1 MSQINVNTITGKDG
15 GSAVNF
21 PHGITVTGV
30 VTATQLNQNV
40 TGDITVS
47 GKVKVGDDDGSKS
60 KSVKLGD
67 DDDLTL
73 YYDGRGGYVTSYIES
88 DQMIIRPKTTPSD
101 SYIDMLHGGSV
112 RLFHGSNTRLSTS
125 ATGVGISGDLS
136 VSGSLTVNGTTTTID
151 SATLSV
157 EDKNIGIGSVTTPT
171 NTTAN
176 GGGLTL
182 FGGANGDKS
191 FTWNESAQN
200 NYWQLSGGQLFLDE
214 GLNTRRMLKEEV
226 DVNASTLNSS
236 HHINLELGMV
246 HYRTTALGATI
257 TPNVRYSSSKALNDA
272 MAIGEGFT
280 LTIIT
285 VVSNAA
291 YLANGLSIDGNN
303 NGQNS
308 YVISTNWIG
317 GSVPSDGGTSGVD
330 IYTFNVIKTADKT
343 FTIIANQ
350 TKTS

>member
-1 MSQINVNTITGKDG
+1 MSQNSNQKVPTQAAVVSYVGNLSSVSGNFTVG
-15 GSAVNF
+15 G
-21 PHGITVTGV
+21 GLTVTG
-30 VTATQLNQNV
+30 N
-40 TGDITVS
+40 
-47 GKVKVGDDDGSKS
+47 
-60 KSVKLGD
+60 
-67 DDDLTL
+67 
-73 YYDGRGGYVTSYIES
+73 
-88 DQMIIRPKTTPSD
+88 
-101 SYIDMLHGGSV
+101 
-112 RLFHGSNTRLSTS
+112 
-125 ATGVGISGDLS
+125 
-136 VSGSLTVNGTTTTID
+136 LTVNGTQTTID
-151 SATLSV
+151 TATLSV

-182 FGGANGDKS
+182 FGGADGDKS
-191 FTWNESAQN
+191 FTWNESSQN

-226 DVNASTLNSS
+226 EVNATALNTDIQAS
-236 HHINLELGMV
+236 LELGMV
-246 HYRTTALGATI
+246 HYRTTALGATV
-257 TPNVRYSSSKALNDA
+257 TPNVRYSGTKALNDA

-285 VVSNAA
+285 TVSNAT
-291 YLANGLSIDGNN
+291 YYVNGLTIDGNS

-317 GSVPSDGGTSGVD
+317 GSVPGDGGASGVD

>member
-1 MSQINVNTITGKDG
+1 MSQINVNNIRAKDG
-15 GSAVNF
+15 VSAVGF
-21 PHGITVTGV
+21 PGGINATGV
-30 VTATQLNQNV
+30 VTATTFKGALEGNV
-40 TGDITVS
+40 TGAVTGNVTGTADLASGLTGTPNVTVGTIT
-47 GKVKVGDDDGSKS
+47 G
-60 KSVKLGD
+60 
-67 DDDLTL
+67 
-73 YYDGRGGYVTSYIES
+73 
-88 DQMIIRPKTTPSD
+88 
-101 SYIDMLHGGSV
+101 
-112 RLFHGSNTRLSTS
+112 TS
-125 ATGVGISGDLS
+125 ATLSGN
-136 VSGSLTVNGTTTTID
+136 LTVNGTTTTID

-171 NTTAN
+171 NTTAS

-182 FGGANGDKS
+182 FGGADGDKS
-191 FTWNESAQN
+191 FTWNESSQN
-200 NYWQLSGGQLFLDE
+200 HYWQLSGGQLFLDE

-226 DVNASTLNSS
+226 DVSSTALNSS

-246 HYRTTALGATI
+246 HYRTSNLGATI
-257 TPNVRYSSSKALNDA
+257 TPNVRYSSSKALNNA

-280 LTIIT
+280 FTIIT
-285 VVSNAA
+285 AVNNST
-291 YLANGLSIDGNN
+291 YLVNGLAIDGNN

-308 YVISTNWIG
+308 YSIQTNWIG